1 MLACKTPSSLE
12 KGSILF
18 SFEGVSYDD
27 NTSSVEAHEWHVR
40 SIQLKPTLINLGG
53 TTLFNS
59 SRKATF
65 INLVSKKKGTT
76 WVKGDWAKYIAK
88 DYQIKFELNDRLP
101 DGIYTTQL
109 QAVKYAYKKQY
120 EYIAFAKS
128 KLAEAK
134 SKKDKDLW
142 SVNVADYERELV
154 RLKSRLTKITNQN
167 KKAYFIDN

>member
-40 SIQLKPTLINLGG
+40 SIQLKPT
-53 TTLFNS
+53 
-59 SRKATF
+59 RKATF

-76 WVKGDWAKYIAK
+76 WIKGDWAKYIAK